1 MIAENLKQVE
11 ERIEAACR
19 RAGRD
24 RGSVRLVAVSKT
36 KPAEAIAEAYAAGQ
50 RLFGENHAQEIVA
63 KKPVL
68 PDDIRWHFIGNLQK
82 NKVKYLVGNVAMIH
96 SVNSEGLAAE
106 IEKQAAKHGIVQKI
120 LLEVNIAGEESKQ
133 GAAPDQIL
141 PLLQFC
147 ETQPHIKLCGLMAVA
162 PQAENPE
169 ESRPVF
175 VRLRRLREEL
185 RPLLKDPE
193 AFRELSM
200 GMSGD
205 FEVAVEEGATLIRV
219 GTLIFGRR
227 QYPPQK

>member
-24 RGSVRLVAVSKT
+24 CGSVRLVAVSKT

-68 PDDIRWHFIGNLQK
+68 PEDIRWHFIGNLQK

-205 FEVAVEEGATLIRV
+205 FGVAVEEGATLIRV

>member
-82 NKVKYLVGNVAMIH
+82 NKV
-96 SVNSEGLAAE
+96 
-106 IEKQAAKHGIVQKI
+106 
-120 LLEVNIAGEESKQ
+120 
-133 GAAPDQIL
+133 
-141 PLLQFC
+141 
-147 ETQPHIKLCGLMAVA
+147 
-162 PQAENPE
+162 
-169 ESRPVF
+169 
-175 VRLRRLREEL
+175 
-185 RPLLKDPE
+185 
-193 AFRELSM
+193 
-200 GMSGD
+200 
-205 FEVAVEEGATLIRV
+205 
-219 GTLIFGRR
+219 
-227 QYPPQK
+227 

>member
-68 PDDIRWHFIGNLQK
+68 PEDIRWHFIGNLQK

>member
-68 PDDIRWHFIGNLQK
+68 PEDIRWHFIGNLQK

-141 PLLQFC
+141 PLLRFC
-147 ETQPHIKLCGLMAVA
+147 EAQPHIKLCGLMAVA

-205 FEVAVEEGATLIRV
+205 FGVAVEEGATLIRV

>member
-19 RAGRD
+19 QAGRD

-68 PDDIRWHFIGNLQK
+68 PEDIRGHFIGNLQK

-147 ETQPHIKLCGLMAVA
+147 EAQPHIKLCGLMAVA

>member
-1 MIAENLKQVE
+1 MIAENLKKVE

-68 PDDIRWHFIGNLQK
+68 PEDIRWHFIGNLQK

>member
-24 RGSVRLVAVSKT
+24 CGSVRLVAVSKT

-63 KKPVL
+63 KKPIL
-68 PDDIRWHFIGNLQK
+68 PEDIRWHFIGNLQK